1 VKDLHEG
8 TKPPVFKDAEAFF
21 MAGTKG
27 RRLMQIIETARQM
40 QIFSESLR
48 NQGKVITFVPTMGY
62 FHEGHLNLMREAG
75 KRGDCVVVSIYVNP
89 TQFAPSEDFEQYP
102 RDFDRDRAMAESV
115 GVDVIYCPSNQE
127 MYPPNYQTY
136 VTVEGVTDNLCG
148 LSRPGHFRG
157 VATVCAKLFN
167 AVKPHIA
174 VFGKKDFQQ
183 LTVIRRMV
191 QDLNLDLEIFGMA
204 TTREPDGLAMSSRNI
219 YLTAEERKS
228 ALSLSRS
235 LKMAKERYDQG
246 ERDAAGIIGVVK
258 GHIESHPFT
267 KIDYVQ
273 ICDTTTMNDAAR
285 LDGECVIALAV
296 RVGKTRLID
305 NYVFGETLEI

>member
-1 VKDLHEG
+1 MKIIKSAKE
-8 TKPPVFKDAEAFF
+8 
-21 MAGTKG
+21 
-27 RRLMQIIETARQM
+27 MQL
-40 QIFSESLR
+40 FSESLR
-48 NQGKVITFVPTMGY
+48 NQGKIVTFVPTMGY

-75 KRGDCVVVSIYVNP
+75 KRGDCVVISIYVNP
-89 TQFAPSEDFEQYP
+89 TQFGPNEDFEQYP
-102 RDFDRDRAMAESV
+102 RDFDRDLAMAESV
-115 GVDVIYCPSNQE
+115 GVDVIYFPSNQE

-183 LTVIRRMV
+183 LVTIKRMV
-191 QDLNLDLEIFGMA
+191 QDLNLDLEVVGMA

-219 YLTAEERKS
+219 YLTVEERKS

-235 LKMAKERYDQG
+235 LKIARELYEQG
-246 ERDAAGIIGVVK
+246 ERDAAKIAEKVK
-258 GHIESHPFT
+258 SNIESNLYT

-273 ICDTTTMNDAAR
+273 ICDTTTMKDVAR
-285 LDGECVIALAV
+285 LEGECVIALAV

-305 NYVFGETLEI
+305 NYVFGEELAI

>member
-1 VKDLHEG
+1 MKIIKSAKE
-8 TKPPVFKDAEAFF
+8 
-21 MAGTKG
+21 
-27 RRLMQIIETARQM
+27 MQS
-40 QIFSESLR
+40 FSETLR
-48 NQGKVITFVPTMGY
+48 NQGNIVTFVPTMGY
-62 FHEGHLNLMREAG
+62 FHEGHLNLMREG
-75 KRGDCVVVSIYVNP
+75 RKRGDCVVISIYVNP
-89 TQFAPSEDFEQYP
+89 TQFGPNEDFEQYP
-102 RDFDRDRAMAESV
+102 RDFERDLAMAETV
-115 GVDVIYCPSNQE
+115 GVDVIYYPSDQD

-167 AVKPHIA
+167 AVKPHLA

-183 LTVIRRMV
+183 LVVIKRMV
-191 QDLNLDLEIFGMA
+191 QDLNLDLEVIGMA

-219 YLTAEERKS
+219 YLKADERKS

-235 LKMAKERYDQG
+235 LKMAKELYEQG
-246 ERDAAGIIGVVK
+246 ERDAAKIAGNVK
-258 GHIESHPFT
+258 NHIESNLYT

-273 ICDTTTMNDAAR
+273 ICDTTTMKDVVR
-285 LDGECVIALAV
+285 LERECVIALAV